1 MDDIKFSEFSELMTM
16 KNQLIIADKDW
27 LINTYKNADDEI
39 LEMAFEGIINIFMY
53 DEAFFYLDDKYLDK
67 VIGLIT
73 EVKDNCDVKHLRS
86 INKIIVFVNIAKNK
100 SIKDKEMVAKEYIY
114 RQEYLRDTRL
124 DKDLLISSFCYD
136 ALVLQGIVKVNL
148 NELDEKD
155 FVVASLNYLIAIC
168 PDFFRNEDVRDI
180 VYEELINIKNNVRM
194 YSRQLRKYAK
204 DTSNLLKNMNKEG

>member
-53 DEAFFYLDDKYLDK
+53 DEAFFYLDDKYLNK